1 MSPLDPNPGDEKFAA
16 ALAAFDEALAAGC
29 NTEPVTQ
36 MYVDPA
42 LLPRLEKA
50 HGCLQRLER
59 LRPRSVRPAAAAG
72 QTQPVLKPGGQ
83 VGRFRLLRELGRG
96 GFGIVYLALDPALG
110 RSVALKIPTLEVV
123 FSPEVR
129 RRFLLEARV
138 AAGLDHPN
146 VVPTYEAG
154 EIGSVCY
161 IASAYCPGP
170 TLAVWLQERKEP
182 VPCRLAAAL
191 TATLAEAVD
200 YVHGR
205 GVLHRD
211 LKPSNV
217 LLQPRS
223 EARPAREED
232 DPDFIPRLTDFGLAR
247 LREAEGH
254 ETRSGAVLG
263 TPAYLSPE
271 QAEGRRAAIGPTTD
285 VYSLGVILYELLAG
299 TLPFPSDELRRA
311 GHAEILRIIREVDPP
326 RPSTRVSEAS
336 RVRSE
341 AARTRRTRT
350 EAGAPATLVRA
361 LRGDLDWVV
370 MRALE
375 KPRARRYESPGSLA
389 ADLRRY
395 LRTEP
400 VEAGP
405 PSAAY
410 RLARFVRRRRGLV
423 AAASVSLAALVGG
436 LGAALYGLSE
446 ARAQRD
452 AAVEARAAAERA
464 RDLQEQE
471 RRRADATVRFVT
483 RSLEMAN
490 PSGGRVDLT
499 MAQVLDRLAE
509 NIDGSPLPAM
519 SKVGERGLIA
529 SAYRS
534 LGRPED
540 ALRILD
546 PVMVSLMSSGQAGSL
561 PHAQVSLLMARAYT
575 DAGKFSQAEDA
586 ATQCLAAARALPAPD
601 GPLLTARS
609 LAARGVARWK
619 GGEAK
624 LGEGDL
630 RDAIDA
636 WKAAIAA
643 APATRA
649 PDEEADAALGLAEAT
664 DALAL
669 LLCDRPGRQDE
680 ALALAE
686 EALRLRSQHAGER
699 SGEVEASLHNIA
711 RVHRERGDLDAA
723 IRGYRKAL
731 AIAEARVNPLPRPLA
746 QTRQA
751 LAVALR
757 DADRPDEAQP
767 LADKALEARRQKPVM
782 NLELAETLD
791 LCAGLRLDRG
801 DAKGAIDLYQEEVT
815 LLSPMLRVDAPL
827 SRALT
832 GLAGAL
838 LADSPPRPADA
849 LPHARKAYALRQKI
863 LEPGDWR
870 LWSTAG
876 VLAQALAET
885 GRADEALALAGPAAE
900 SIWASTTVPPKRKRP
915 VLERAAR
922 VCEMAGHPADAAR
935 WRERLGALAALP
947 PPSPGV
953 ASTLGGGREG
963 AGPGTTGAPPPSPPT
978 TP

>member
-1 MSPLDPNPGDEKFAA
+1 MAPTPANPA
-16 ALAAFDEALAAGC
+16 
-29 NTEPVTQ
+29 
-36 MYVDPA
+36 
-42 LLPRLEKA
+42 
-50 HGCLQRLER
+50 
-59 LRPRSVRPAAAAG
+59 
-72 QTQPVLKPGGQ
+72 
-83 VGRFRLLRELGRG
+83 
-96 GFGIVYLALDPALG
+96 DPALG
-110 RSVALKIPTLEVV
+110 GRVGPYVLTGVLGQGGFGVVYAAERREPFQQRVALKVLQPGHGPAIIA
-123 FSPEVR
+123 
-129 RRFLLEARV
+129 RFEQERQALALMDHPGVARV
-138 AAGLDHPN
+138 LDGGLTDAASPFGAGRPYFVMELVEGPPITRHCQEHALGLRARL
-146 VVPTYEAG
+146 ELFMA
-154 EIGSVCY
+154 VCD
-161 IASAYCPGP
+161 
-170 TLAVWLQERKEP
+170 AVQHAHMK
-182 VPCRLAAAL
+182 
-191 TATLAEAVD
+191 
-200 YVHGR
+200 
-205 GVLHRD
+205 GVIHRD
-211 LKPSNV
+211 LKPGNV
-217 LLQPRS
+217 LV
-223 EARPAREED
+223 ATVDGRPA
-232 DPDFIPRLTDFGLAR
+232 PKVIDFGIAK
-247 LREAEGH
+247 AIA
-254 ETRSGAVLG
+254 GAMTDRPVFTEQGQFLG
-263 TPAYLSPE
+263 TPEYMSPE
-271 QAEGRRAAIGPTTD
+271 QASASPDVDTRTD

>member
-299 TLPFPSDELRRA
+299 ATPFQADTVLDLLRRVTS
-311 GHAEILRIIREVDPP
+311 EEPQPP
-326 RPSTRVSEAS
+326 RSLRRDLPRDLNTICLKCLEKEPARRYASAGALAEDLRRFLAGQAVKARPVGTIERGLKWARRRPAAAAAYGLVFLVLVLGGLGGGVTWLWQRSEQA
-336 RVRSE
+336 RDQLADEKRQSE
-341 AARTRRTRT
+341 AAR
-350 EAGAPATLVRA
+350 E
-361 LRGDLDWVV
+361 
-370 MRALE
+370 
-375 KPRARRYESPGSLA
+375 
-389 ADLRRY
+389 
-395 LRTEP
+395 
-400 VEAGP
+400 
-405 PSAAY
+405 
-410 RLARFVRRRRGLV
+410 
-423 AAASVSLAALVGG
+423 
-436 LGAALYGLSE
+436 
-446 ARAQRD
+446 
-452 AAVEARAAAERA
+452 
-464 RDLQEQE
+464 
-471 RRRADATVRFVT
+471 
-483 RSLEMAN
+483 
-490 PSGGRVDLT
+490 
-499 MAQVLDRLAE
+499 RLAE
-509 NIDGSPLPAM
+509 ASYLHKVGLAQQEWRDAEVGRAEQLLESCLPAR
-519 SKVGERGLIA
+519 RGWEWDYVRRLCH
-529 SAYRS
+529 
-534 LGRPED
+534 GD
-540 ALRILD
+540 
-546 PVMVSLMSSGQAGSL
+546 
-561 PHAQVSLLMARAYT
+561 
-575 DAGKFSQAEDA
+575 
-586 ATQCLAAARALPAPD
+586 
-601 GPLLTARS
+601 LLT
-609 LAARGVARWK
+609 
-619 GGEAK
+619 
-624 LGEGDL
+624 
-630 RDAIDA
+630 
-636 WKAAIAA
+636 
-643 APATRA
+643 
-649 PDEEADAALGLAEAT
+649 
-664 DALAL
+664 
-669 LLCDRPGRQDE
+669 
-680 ALALAE
+680 
-686 EALRLRSQHAGER
+686 
-699 SGEVEASLHNIA
+699 
-711 RVHRERGDLDAA
+711 
-723 IRGYRKAL
+723 
-731 AIAEARVNPLPRPLA
+731 
-746 QTRQA
+746 
-751 LAVALR
+751 
-757 DADRPDEAQP
+757 
-767 LADKALEARRQKPVM
+767 
-782 NLELAETLD
+782 
-791 LCAGLRLDRG
+791 
-801 DAKGAIDLYQEEVT
+801 
-815 LLSPMLRVDAPL
+815 
-827 SRALT
+827 
-832 GLAGAL
+832 
-838 LADSPPRPADA
+838 
-849 LPHARKAYALRQKI
+849 
-863 LEPGDWR
+863 
-870 LWSTAG
+870 
-876 VLAQALAET
+876 
-885 GRADEALALAGPAAE
+885 
-900 SIWASTTVPPKRKRP
+900 
-915 VLERAAR
+915 
-922 VCEMAGHPADAAR
+922 
-935 WRERLGALAALP
+935 
-947 PPSPGV
+947 
-953 ASTLGGGREG
+953 
-963 AGPGTTGAPPPSPPT
+963 
-978 TP
+978 